1 MYYPY
6 LVMGGSVVYGGHS
19 MRILGIITENSHG
32 IMHFEMYIA
41 CTCVHYLIPSCC
53 TSLSICVHMAMK
65 ALQRE
70 GRQQITQS

>member
-32 IMHFEMYIA
+32 IMHFEMYM
-41 CTCVHYLIPSCC
+41 L
-53 TSLSICVHMAMK
+53 
-65 ALQRE
+65 ALVST
-70 GRQQITQS
+70 ISSPHVAPASVFVSTWL